1 MSKQDVELLELL
13 TPSLRRHG
21 GKNSV
26 ESVMTGSMSV
36 SNVMLSMQAP
46 SLKIEKCSYAYY
58 ENELT

>member
-1 MSKQDVELLELL
+1 
-13 TPSLRRHG
+13 
-21 GKNSV
+21 
-26 ESVMTGSMSV
+26 MTGSMSV